1 MAFRFP
7 RALALATACLLPLGA
22 ACFAVGCGSSDSSS
36 TPAADTVVP
45 LMVDGL
51 YVNQT
56 PDEGPYSQISFIG
69 YIGRYTA
76 VVNPCADPTDG
87 SCNEYG
93 SFSADAAGNLTLQ
106 DDAPNADGTAH
117 ITALP
122 FTPTAS
128 LQTGTRP
135 APAEQIDLTSGETG
149 DVVITIGTSDAGS
162 SSGGGSLISITGD
175 GGGALVFNANLGA
188 IVQLVTQL
196 FLGTGTFTLV
206 NDNNG
211 QAVSA
216 SNPPAAAPVGTTS
229 SSNPTATTI
238 GGGSPSTGSS
248 SSGSSSTGSTGSTA
262 SAGDAGASASSL
274 IHPVAMGK
282 INPNHLMDDSDMLGG
297 TSITVAKVQALLT
310 SQKSALATLNQG
322 GMSAAQIIVSQSVA
336 NGISPLYIVARI
348 ETESGLIHSTT
359 TRNITSATGCGCPD
373 GSKCN
378 VMVAGFSS
386 QVACAAKLMA
396 GYTKALQGGGSTV
409 SGWKTN
415 VAKKTLDPCT
425 VTPDGIA
432 SAASYTYTP
441 WVGAYSSGTCGSL
454 ANGGSTLLGTLV
466 QRYKSALN

>member
-22 ACFAVGCGSSDSSS
+22 ACLAVGCGSSDSSS

-56 PDEGPYSQISFIG
+56 PDEGPYSQISFTG

-106 DDAPNADGTAH
+106 DDAANADGSAH
-117 ITALP
+117 VTTLP
-122 FTPTAS
+122 FSATES
-128 LQTGTRP
+128 LKTGTRP
-135 APAEQIDLTSGETG
+135 APAEQIDPTSGETG
-149 DVVITIGTSDAGS
+149 DITITIGTGGGSDAGT
-162 SSGGGSLISITGD
+162 SSGGGTLVSIGGD
-175 GGGALVFNANLGA
+175 GGGALVFNASLGA
-188 IVQLVTQL
+188 IVQLITQL
-196 FLGTGTFTLV
+196 ALGTSNFTLV

-229 SSNPTATTI
+229 SSNPTASTI
-238 GGGSPSTGSS
+238 G
-248 SSGSSSTGSTGSTA
+248 SGTGSTGSTSSGSTA
-262 SAGDAGASASSL
+262 TTSDAGSTANSL
-274 IHPVAMGK
+274 IHPVVGGK
-282 INPNHLMDDSDMLGG
+282 INPNHLMDDTDMLGG

-310 SQKSALATLNQG
+310 SQNSSLATLNQG
-322 GMSAAQIIVSQSVA
+322 GMSAAQIIVSQSQA
-336 NGISPLYIVARI
+336 NGISPLYIIARI

-373 GSKCN
+373 GSACN

-441 WVGAYSSGTCGSL
+441 WVGSYSSGTCGSL
-454 ANGGSTLLGTLV
+454 ANGGSTLLGTMIV
-466 QRYKSALN
+466 RYKAALN

>member
-7 RALALATACLLPLGA
+7 RALALATACFLPLGA

-36 TPAADTVVP
+36 APAADAVVP

-56 PDEGPYSQISFIG
+56 PDVGPYSQISFTG

-93 SFSADAAGNLTLQ
+93 SFSADADGNLTLQ
-106 DDAPNADGTAH
+106 DDAANADGSAH
-117 ITALP
+117 ITTLP
-122 FTPTAS
+122 FTPTQT

-135 APAEQIDLTSGETG
+135 APAEQIDLSSGETG
-149 DVVITIGTSDAGS
+149 DVVITIGTGSSDAGT
-162 SSGGGSLISITGD
+162 SSGGGTLISITGD

-188 IVQLVTQL
+188 IVQLITQL
-196 FLGTGTFTLV
+196 ALGTSNFTLV

-229 SSNPTATTI
+229 SSNPTPTTI
-238 GGGSPSTGSS
+238 GSPGTGSS
-248 SSGSSSTGSTGSTA
+248 SSGSTATTADAGATA
-262 SAGDAGASASSL
+262 SAL

-282 INPNHLMDDSDMLGG
+282 INPNHLMDDTDMLGG
-297 TSITVAKVQALLT
+297 SSITVAKVQALLA
-310 SQKSALATLNQG
+310 SQNSALATLNQG
-322 GMSAAQIIVSQSVA
+322 GMSAAQIIVSQSQA
-336 NGISPLYIVARI
+336 NGISPLYIIARI

-373 GSKCN
+373 GSACN

-409 SGWKTN
+409 SGWKTS

-454 ANGGSTLLGTLV
+454 ANGGSTLLGTMIV
-466 QRYKSALN
+466 RYKAALN